1 MRIPVPASRLARY
14 ELRRF
19 RGPLPKI
26 ALVFVLIIPLLYGAI
41 YLTANWD
48 PYGRLDHLPVAVVNS
63 DQPVTYDKKNVQAGQ
78 DFVNNLLAKKDF
90 AYSVVSEQQALAGLR
105 QGDYYLAII
114 VPADFSANLVSGA
127 GDDPERAQI
136 MLRRNDANGF
146 VIGSI
151 TARAQDSITRAV
163 DESAQASYF
172 DAVFANLATIRSGL
186 SDAATG
192 AGQLADGATA
202 ADEGAAKVASG
213 ASSAT
218 AGSASLASGAHQLA
232 DGLHTARTGSASLAG
247 GLRTLKSGSADV
259 ATGAG
264 KVADGT
270 QQLDDAVV
278 PVLTDLQQNL
288 PQIQSHAK
296 QAGNALED
304 VSSGLA
310 DRTDSISADLSSAA
324 DSLDRL
330 AKDNPSLAHDA
341 NFQRARDRVD
351 SAAKRSGELAGTTQ
365 DAAKDVHTINGK
377 IQSTGDLTKPV
388 TEAKDKLVALN
399 DGARQVAAGAR
410 KVRDGTA
417 SASSGADSLAG
428 GVASASTGADKLA
441 TGADTLHSGLAQ
453 LSTGA
458 ADLHTGTT
466 KLAAGANELHVKLA
480 SAVER
485 IPVLSQD
492 QQDKAV
498 QVLSSPAD
506 VTMQVDNPAGVYGRG
521 LAPMFFSIA
530 IWVFGISV
538 FLVVRPISGRA
549 LAGRARPW
557 RLALTGWLPIGIFAV
572 LGALLMLG
580 VVWLFL
586 GLAPV
591 HPVMI
596 IGLTV
601 LGALC
606 FSAIAHLLRTALGTP
621 GSSILLVWLIL
632 QLTSAGGTYPAPV
645 LPAFFQAVAPWMPM
659 TYLIDAYRVV
669 ISGGEFTH
677 LARDATI
684 LVLGS
689 LLALGLGVLVVRR
702 RQQFGHRDL
711 HPPLVSP

>member
-19 RGPLPKI
+19 RGPMPKV

-48 PYGRLDHLPVAVVNS
+48 PYGRLDQLPVAVVNS
-63 DQPVTYDKKNVQAGQ
+63 DQPVTYDGREIHAGQ
-78 DFVNNLLAKKDF
+78 DFVDNLMAKGDF
-90 AYSVVSEQQALAGLR
+90 AYAAVDEPDALTGLR
-105 QGDYYLAII
+105 EGDYYLAII
-114 VPADFSANLVSGA
+114 VPTDFSANLISGA

-151 TARAQDSITRAV
+151 TARAQDSIARAV
-163 DESAQASYF
+163 DESAVASYF
-172 DAVFANLATIRSGL
+172 DAVFANLATIRAGL
-186 SDAATG
+186 EDATDGAEQLSEGATSADDG
-192 AGQLADGATA
+192 AAKLADGATSAAAGSKTLADGA
-202 ADEGAAKVASG
+202 ADLSTGLGAAK
-213 ASSAT
+213 
-218 AGSASLASGAHQLA
+218 
-232 DGLHTARTGSASLAG
+232 TGSADLAT

-278 PVLTDLQQNL
+278 PVLTDLQKNL
-288 PQIQSHAK
+288 PQIQTHAK
-296 QAGNALED
+296 EAGNALDD
-304 VSSGLA
+304 VTSGLA
-310 DRTDSISADLSSAA
+310 DRTGSVTADLDSAA
-324 DSLDRL
+324 NALDQLR
-330 AKDNPSLAHDA
+330 KDNPDLAGDP
-341 NFQRARDRVD
+341 NFQRVEDRID
-351 SAAKRSGELAGTTQ
+351 SAAQHAGEVAGTAQ
-365 DAAKDVHTINGK
+365 DAADDVHAINSK
-377 IQSTGDLTKPV
+377 IQQTGDLSEPV
-388 TEAKDKLVALN
+388 AEVKDKLVDLN
-399 DGARQVAAGAR
+399 NGAHQVASGAGQ
-410 KVRDGTA
+410 VRDGI
-417 SASSGADSLAG
+417 
-428 GVASASTGADKLA
+428 ASASTGADQLATGVSSAAAGARKLA
-441 TGADTLHSGLAQ
+441 DGADTLHSGLTT

-458 ADLHTGTT
+458 ADLHAGTT
-466 KLAAGANELHVKLA
+466 KLADGANELHDKLA
-480 SAVER
+480 AAVKRVPAISAD
-485 IPVLSQD
+485 D
-492 QQDKAV
+492 QAKAV

-557 RLALTGWLPIGIFAV
+557 RLALTGWLPIGVFAV
-572 LGALLMLG
+572 IGALAMLA

-591 HPVMI
+591 HPLMI
-596 IGLTV
+596 VGLTM
-601 LGALC
+601 LGAVC
-606 FSAIAHLLRTALGTP
+606 FSSIAHLLRSALGTP

-645 LPAFFQAVAPWMPM
+645 LPEFFQAIAPYMPM

-669 ISGGEFTH
+669 ISGGELSH

-684 LVLGS
+684 LLIAT
-689 LLALGLGVLVVRR
+689 LMALGLGVLVVRR
-702 RQQFGHRDL
+702 RQQFSLRDL

>member
-1 MRIPVPASRLARY
+1 VRIPVPASRLARY

-19 RGPLPKI
+19 RGPLPKV

-48 PYGRLDHLPVAVVNS
+48 PYGRLDQLPVAVVDQ
-63 DQPVTYDKKNVQAGQ
+63 DQPVTYEGKEVHAGQ
-78 DFVNNLLAKKDF
+78 DFVDTLMAKKDF
-90 AYSVVSEQQALAGLR
+90 DYAAVDEPEAMRGL
-105 QGDYYLAII
+105 QEGDYYLAIV
-114 VPADFSANLVSGA
+114 VPADFSAHLISGA

-151 TARAQDSITRAV
+151 TARAQDGIARAV
-163 DESAQASYF
+163 DESAVASYF

-186 SDAATG
+186 QDAADG
-192 AGQLADGATA
+192 AGQLSDGASS
-202 ADEGAAKVASG
+202 ADDGAAKVADG
-213 ASSAT
+213 AKSAA
-218 AGSASLASGAHQLA
+218 AGSKTLANGADDLSA
-232 DGLHTARTGSASLAG
+232 GLGTAKTGSADLAK
-247 GLRTLKSGSADV
+247 GLRTLKSGSAGV

-278 PVLTDLQQNL
+278 PVLTDLQKNL

-296 QAGNALED
+296 EAGSALDD
-304 VSSGLA
+304 VTSGLA
-310 DRTDSISADLSSAA
+310 DRTGSVSADLSSASDA
-324 DSLDRL
+324 LDEL
-330 AKDNPSLAHDA
+330 KKDNPDLADDE
-341 NFQRARDRVD
+341 NFQRVQDRVD
-351 SAAKRSGELAGTTQ
+351 SAAKRSGEIADTAQ
-365 DAAKDVHTINGK
+365 NAADDVHAINTK
-377 IQSTGDLTKPV
+377 IQQTGDLTKPV
-388 TEAKDKLVALN
+388 TEAKDKLVDLN
-399 DGARQVAAGAR
+399 DGAHQVASGAR
-410 KVRDGTA
+410 QVRDGVA
-417 SASSGADSLAG
+417 SASSGADTLAT
-428 GVASASTGADKLA
+428 GVSSAAAGADKLA
-441 TGADTLHSGLAQ
+441 AGAGTLHTGLTT

-458 ADLHTGTT
+458 ADLHAGTT
-466 KLAAGANELHVKLA
+466 KLAAGAAELHDKLSDAVKRVPA
-480 SAVER
+480 ISADE
-485 IPVLSQD
+485 QAD
-492 QQDKAV
+492 AV

-591 HPVMI
+591 HPLMI
-596 IGLTV
+596 IGLTA
-601 LGALC
+601 LGAVC
-606 FSAIAHLLRTALGTP
+606 FSSIAHLLRSGLGTP

-645 LPAFFQAVAPWMPM
+645 LPVFFQAIAPYMPM

-669 ISGGEFTH
+669 ISGGELSH

-684 LVLGS
+684 LLIGT
-689 LLALGLGVLVVRR
+689 LLALGLGVLVVRK
-702 RQQFGHRDL
+702 RQQFALRDL